1 MYLDVCRMAPYRD
14 SCCDRR
20 AILSVNHCHDYPQ
33 ALQVWQWHG
42 VAPKHDEENS
52 SERLTFL
59 ILDEL
64 KMADGGESLT
74 KL

>member
-1 MYLDVCRMAPYRD
+1 
-14 SCCDRR
+14 
-20 AILSVNHCHDYPQ
+20 VNHFNDYPR
-33 ALQVWQWHG
+33 ALQVWQWHS
-42 VAPKHDEENS
+42 VSPEHDEEHS